1 MEQLLERLEI
11 MRNAN
16 ILSQNNME
24 KVISMIHLL
33 KNDYNIQMTEENS
46 GILVTHV
53 AMYLG
58 RKDTSNVDSLDEDS
72 LKEIRESKYY
82 DLSENMLK
90 KIEKNILGNIKK
102 NERNFILLHI
112 INMLDIINK

>member
-11 MRNAN
+11 MRNAS

-33 KNDYNIQMTEENS
+33 KNDYNIQMTEKNS

-58 RKDTSNVDSLDEDS
+58 RKDTSNIDSLDEDS

-82 DLSENMLK
+82 YRSFTTYK
-90 KIEKNILGNIKK
+90 RKCT
-102 NERNFILLHI
+102 FIGI
-112 INMLDIINK
+112 